1 MANQNTKQNNIENK
15 PSTHKQS
22 RVNTT
27 VKKAANSK
35 PMEENIIYLLPIMF
49 VVAILPLIVK
59 LYQYSTRFSQFNWY
73 SVNDTAFDFFLYYKQ
88 LFLILITVIMCIILL
103 YKYITDRK
111 NVTFPKIFIPLGIYA
126 LLALLSSVLSKYR
139 SYSFTGTFDQFE
151 SVFAL
156 LSYCI
161 LAYYSFQ
168 IVRTERDIKL
178 IIYALLIGVLIMSLL
193 GITQVTDHDFY
204 NTDAGWSLISNAT
217 YADYKSDFPISVG
230 YKVVYL
236 SLFNQNYVGVYVSL
250 LFPIMLYMTIFTKKL
265 LPRFVFLASAL
276 GLLVCLYGSRSTT
289 GFVSVIITVVIS
301 IILLWRYIVKYYFI
315 SVPIFIITALG
326 LFFINSYTGNYVGN
340 QINKLTNIQKS
351 TPLLTDVQ
359 TNDDNLVIDYGGNT
373 LKVEFYVYEG
383 DICNFIFTD
392 QSDNVVTSIMD
403 VVNGPVTITDE
414 RFPGFVFTPELNND
428 GTIIFK
434 ADIDYRAWYFTNQR
448 GDQTFYYVNVYG
460 KYDKII
466 SAPSAVFTGYEAYA
480 SGRGYIWSRTIPLL
494 KNRFFLGSGA
504 DTFTLVFPQN
514 DYANYKINGFEG
526 SLLSKPHNLFLQVGV
541 QTGILSLLAM
551 LTFYGWYFISSI
563 RIYLRC
569 KFDSY
574 FYVVGAAIFIG
585 SIGYMISGIAN
596 DSSITTAP
604 VFWILIGIGIAIN
617 KLIQM
622 SNQKAVNI

>member
-1 MANQNTKQNNIENK
+1 M
-15 PSTHKQS
+15 
-22 RVNTT
+22 
-27 VKKAANSK
+27 
-35 PMEENIIYLLPIMF
+35 
-49 VVAILPLIVK
+49 
-59 LYQYSTRFSQFNWY
+59 
-73 SVNDTAFDFFLYYKQ
+73 
-88 LFLILITVIMCIILL
+88 
-103 YKYITDRK
+103 TDRK
-111 NVTFPKIFIPLGIYA
+111 NVIFPKIFIPLGIYA
-126 LLALLSSVLSKYR
+126 LLALLSSVISKYR

-178 IIYALLIGVLIMSLL
+178 IIYALLVGVLIMSLL
-193 GITQVTDHDFY
+193 GLTQVTNHDFY
-204 NTDAGWSLISNAT
+204 NTNTGWNLISNAT

-250 LFPIMLYMTIFTKKL
+250 LFPIMLYMAIFTKKL
-265 LPRFVFLASAL
+265 WLRFAFLATAL

-289 GFVSVIITVVIS
+289 GFVSVIITVLIS
-301 IILLWRYIVKYYFI
+301 IIFLWRYIIKYYFI

-326 LFFINSYTGNYVGN
+326 LFFINTYTGNYIGN

-351 TPLLTDVQ
+351 TPLLTEVQ
-359 TNDDNLVIDYGGNT
+359 TNDDNLVIQYGGNS
-373 LKVEFYVYEG
+373 LKVEFSVYEG

-392 QSDNVVTSIMD
+392 QSDNIVTSTMD
-403 VVNGPVTITDE
+403 VVNGPITITDE

-434 ADIDYRAWYFTNQR
+434 IVFDNKAWYFTNQR

-466 SAPSAVFTGYEAYA
+466 TAPSAVFTGYEAYA

-494 KNRFFLGSGA
+494 KDRIFLGSGA

-514 DYANYKINGFEG
+514 DYVNYKINGFEG
-526 SLLSKPHNLFLQVGV
+526 SLLSKPHNLYLQVGV

-569 KFDSY
+569 NFDSY
-574 FYVVGAAIFIG
+574 SYVVGAAIFIG

-604 VFWILIGIGIAIN
+604 IFWVLIGIGIAIN
-617 KLIQM
+617 KLIKM

>member
-1 MANQNTKQNNIENK
+1 
-15 PSTHKQS
+15 
-22 RVNTT
+22 
-27 VKKAANSK
+27 
-35 PMEENIIYLLPIMF
+35 
-49 VVAILPLIVK
+49 
-59 LYQYSTRFSQFNWY
+59 
-73 SVNDTAFDFFLYYKQ
+73 
-88 LFLILITVIMCIILL
+88 
-103 YKYITDRK
+103 
-111 NVTFPKIFIPLGIYA
+111 
-126 LLALLSSVLSKYR
+126 
-139 SYSFTGTFDQFE
+139 
-151 SVFAL
+151 
-156 LSYCI
+156 
-161 LAYYSFQ
+161 
-168 IVRTERDIKL
+168 
-178 IIYALLIGVLIMSLL
+178 
-193 GITQVTDHDFY
+193 
-204 NTDAGWSLISNAT
+204 
-217 YADYKSDFPISVG
+217 
-230 YKVVYL
+230 
-236 SLFNQNYVGVYVSL
+236 
-250 LFPIMLYMTIFTKKL
+250 MTIFTKKL
-265 LPRFVFLASAL
+265 WLRFVFLASAL

-351 TPLLTDVQ
+351 TPLITDVQ
-359 TNDDNLVIDYGGNT
+359 TNDDNLVIEYGGNT
-373 LKVEFYVYEG
+373 LKVEFNVYEG

-392 QSDNVVTSIMD
+392 QSNNVVTSIMD

-551 LTFYGWYFISSI
+551 LTFYSWYFISSI

-617 KLIQM
+617 KLIRM
-622 SNQKAVNI
+622 NNQKAVNI